1 MYQFNKFKY
10 INSFMTNK
18 KVILVQF
25 KIRDTNSMDHIVNIS
40 NRKFKNF
47 DKVFP
52 ILWTLSQKQII

>member
-25 KIRDTNSMDHIVNIS
+25 KIRDKIQWTILLIFLIENLKILT
-40 NRKFKNF
+40 KFSLYYGHYPKN
-47 DKVFP
+47 K
-52 ILWTLSQKQII
+52 